1 MMLDKKVQTLSVIAW
16 LLLLKHLKEQMEAIL
31 LKSSSTEMELVKD
44 KLKEFAKLKSY
55 KLSKP

>member
-16 LLLLKHLKEQMEAIL
+16 LLLLKHLKELMEAIL

>member
-1 MMLDKKVQTLSVIAW
+1 MLDKKVQTLFAIAW
-16 LLLLKHLKEQMEAIL
+16 LLLLKLSNEQMEAIL

-55 KLSKP
+55 KLNKH

>member
-16 LLLLKHLKEQMEAIL
+16 LLLLKLLNEQMEAIL

-44 KLKEFAKLKSY
+44 KLKEFAKLKSF
-55 KLSKP
+55 KLNKH